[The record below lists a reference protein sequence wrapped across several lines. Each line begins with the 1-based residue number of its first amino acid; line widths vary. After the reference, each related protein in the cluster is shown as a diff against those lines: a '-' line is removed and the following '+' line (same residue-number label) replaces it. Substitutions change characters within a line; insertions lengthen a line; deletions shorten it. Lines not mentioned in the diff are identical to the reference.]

1 MRAKPIKKKK
11 VETEEQLRLVF
22 AAVEASRECI
32 IIVDLGGK
40 IIYANRGAEK
50 IAGAP
55 AEDLV
60 GKHIPGLFTDWAKA
74 ESLIQQVLEQGYL
87 EEESTFVDAGGREF
101 LCLSVAFLIRDEDG
115 HPLGMLVRISDITEW
130 KEAEEALRE
139 SEAKHRELLENI
151 NDVVYA
157 VDKDGTATYVS
168 PVVESLLGYRPS
180 EIVGSSFAE
189 FMCQED
195 LPGAMEN
202 FLRVLS
208 GDATADEYRL
218 RTKSGEMRWVRSSN
232 RPIFDG
238 NGVVGGRGVLTDITQ
253 RKEVEETRRDSE
265 ERFRGIAERSFDAI
279 VSLDIEGRVTYAS
292 PAVERMFG
300 YRPEEMIQKRF
311 HNFVPDS
318 EIPKALEMIAGMK
331 SVQNLQ
337 MEFARKDGA
346 LCTVEA
352 NASPILRDGK
362 IVGYQAAY
370 RDITERKEMEEALR
384 RSEERYRTILDD
396 MEESYYEADLVGNLT
411 FVNDSVC
418 RVLGYSR
425 EELIGMN
432 NRAYMNQENAKLA
445 YETYSEVYR
454 TGESAEWFTWEVLR
468 KDGERRFIEGG
479 VYPLRGPKGDV
490 VGFRGVARDI
500 TERKQSAEAL
510 AQSEERYRTIL
521 DEMEDAYFEVD
532 LAGNYTFA
540 NDSNCRALGYSPDEM
555 IGINYRAVT
564 HEEDVEAVYR
574 AFSEAYRT
582 GQPTGGLAYRV
593 IAKDG
598 ATGFTELSA
607 FPLRNEQ
614 GEIIG
619 FRGIGRNIT
628 ERKLVEAHLKSS
640 EERLRILFEFAP
652 DACFLMDMEGNFV
665 DGNKAAEEMVGYRK
679 EELVGRSLAEAGII
693 PVDEIGRALA
703 LFAKNAQGKATGV
716 SEFILNRKD
725 GGLVAVEIRTFPV
738 VIEGRALVLGNARDV
753 SERKE
758 AEEALRESEERYRT
772 ILEEMGDGYFEVTLA
787 GSYTFVNDS
796 MCLIT
801 GYSKEEMLRM
811 DYRVLTPQDD
821 VGRVYEVYNEMSRTG
836 RPLERFFAELIRKD
850 GQRRF
855 CEVSASLLR
864 NRAGEVIGFRGV
876 HRDVTK
882 RKEAEEALRRSE
894 EKYRTILEDMEDSY
908 FEVDLAGNLTFAN
921 DSTCRSLGYP
931 REETAGMNYRDFTP
945 EEDVGVV
952 YQAFNQVY
960 RMGQPARDIPWTVVR
975 KDGTRG
981 IVEASVFTLRNDEGE
996 IIGFRGI
1003 GRDVTERR
1011 AVQQQLLMSS
1021 KLASIGELASGVAH
1035 ELNNPLTGIM
1045 GYAQLLTAKQN
1056 VPQDV
1061 KIDLDRIYGESQRA
1075 ARIVQNL
1082 LSFARRRKP
1091 EKSYFDV
1098 NELVQR
1104 TLELR
1109 DYELRTSNIGVHLD
1123 LAADLPWTMADYHQ
1137 IQQVVLNIIINSEQA
1152 VAELK
1157 RRGKIRVTTGMK
1169 EGCIRICIGDN
1180 GLGISAEQIDK
1191 VFDPFFTTKEVGSG
1205 TGLGLS
1211 VCHGI
1216 VTQHGGNIYAESQK
1230 GRGTTFTVDL
1240 PLVRQTEVVIEKTRL
1255 APKTTSP
1262 RRDEGTA
1269 CILIVDDER
1278 AICDILV
1285 RALSEHGYQTDSA
1298 SSARTAL
1305 KKIASNGYELCIID
1319 LKMPATSGKE
1329 LYETMK
1335 RRFPGPA
1342 EKVVFMTG
1350 DTIEPATER
1359 FLVSTGRPHLAKPF
1373 GSDEVMEVVEKA
1385 LGGGA

>member
-1 MRAKPIKKKK
+1 MGRKPVTKKKM
-11 VETEEQLRLVF
+11 ETEKQLRLIF
-22 AAVEASRECI
+22 AAVEASRQCI
-32 IIVDLGGK
+32 IIVDLAGN
-40 IIYANRGAEK
+40 IIYANRVAEK
-50 IAGAP
+50 ITGAP

-60 GKHIPGLFTDWAKA
+60 GKDVRGLFPDRAKA
-74 ESLIQQVLEQGYL
+74 ESLIQQVLEEGYL
-87 EEESTFVDAGGREF
+87 EEESTSVDADGRESP
-101 LCLSVAFLIRDEDG
+101 CLSVAFLIRDEDG
-115 HPLGMLVRISDITEW
+115 HPLGMLVRISDITER

-139 SEAKHRELLENI
+139 SEAKHRDLVENI

-168 PVVESLLGYRPS
+168 PVVESLIGYRPS
-180 EIVGSSFAE
+180 EIVGRSFAE
-189 FMCQED
+189 FMRQED

-208 GDATADEYRL
+208 GDTTADEYRL

-238 NGVVGGRGVLTDITQ
+238 NGLVGARGVLTDITQ
-253 RKEVEETRRDSE
+253 RKEVEEARRDSE

-279 VSLDIEGRVTYAS
+279 VSLDLEGRVTYAS

-311 HNFVPDS
+311 HSFVPDS

-337 MEFARKDGA
+337 MEFVRKDGA

-352 NASPILRDGK
+352 NASPILRGGK
-362 IVGYQAAY
+362 VVGYQAAY
-370 RDITERKEMEEALR
+370 RDITERKQMEEALR
-384 RSEERYRTILDD
+384 RSEERYRTILEQIQD
-396 MEESYYEADLVGNLT
+396 SYFEMDLAGNLT
-411 FVNDSVC
+411 FFNETIC
-418 RVLGYSR
+418 RDLGYPR
-425 EELIGMN
+425 EELVGMN
-432 NRAYMNQENAKLA
+432 
-445 YETYSEVYR
+445 YR
-454 TGESAEWFTWEVLR
+454 N
-468 KDGERRFIEGG
+468 FIAVEDQKG
-479 VYPLRGPKGDV
+479 VYKAFV
-490 VGFRGVARDI
+490 
-500 TERKQSAEAL
+500 K
-510 AQSEERYRTIL
+510 
-521 DEMEDAYFEVD
+521 AY
-532 LAGNYTFA
+532 
-540 NDSNCRALGYSPDEM
+540 
-555 IGINYRAVT
+555 
-564 HEEDVEAVYR
+564 
-574 AFSEAYRT
+574 
-582 GQPTGGLAYRV
+582 QTGGTGRTPTFKYMR
-593 IAKDG
+593 KDG
-598 ATGFTELSA
+598 ATGFGETWVS
-607 FPLRNEQ
+607 PLRSEK

-619 FRGIGRNIT
+619 FRGLSREVT
-628 ERKLVEAHLKSS
+628 ERQEMVEKLRSS
-640 EERLRILFEFAP
+640 EERLRVLFDFAP

-665 DGNKAAEEMVGYRK
+665 DGNKAAEKMVGYRK
-679 EELVGRSLAEAGII
+679 EELVGRNLVEAGII
-693 PVDEIGRALA
+693 PVDQIERALV

-787 GSYTFVNDS
+787 GKYTFVNDS
-796 MCLIT
+796 MCLIM
-801 GYSKEEMLRM
+801 GYSKEEMLGM

-821 VGRVYEVYNEMSRTG
+821 AGRVHKVYNEMYRTG
-836 RPLERFFAELIRKD
+836 RPLERFSAELIRK
-850 GQRRF
+850 GGGRRF

-876 HRDVTK
+876 HRDITE
-882 RKEAEEALRRSE
+882 RKEAEEALGRWE
-894 EKYRTILEDMEDSY
+894 EKHRTILEDMEDSY

-931 REETAGMNYRDFTP
+931 REETVGMNYRDFTS

-960 RMGQPARDIPWTVVR
+960 RTGQPARDISWTVVR

-981 IVEASVFTLRNDEGE
+981 IVEASVFPLRDDEGE

-1061 KIDLDRIYGESQRA
+1061 KVDLDRIYGESQRA
-1075 ARIVQNL
+1075 AKIVQNL

-1104 TLELR
+1104 VLELR
-1109 DYELRTSNIGVHLD
+1109 DYELRTSNIGVYVD
-1123 LAADLPWTMADYHQ
+1123 VAADLPWTMADYHQ
-1137 IQQVVLNIIINSEQA
+1137 IQQVLLNIIINSEQG
-1152 VAELK
+1152 VGEVK
-1157 RRGKIRVTTGMK
+1157 RRGKIRITTGMK
-1169 EGCIRICIGDN
+1169 EGCIRISVADN
-1180 GLGISAEQIDK
+1180 GPGIPAEQVGN

-1216 VTQHGGNIYAESQK
+1216 ITAHGGNIYLESQK
-1230 GRGTTFTVDL
+1230 GRGTTFTVEL
-1240 PLVRQTEVVIEKTRL
+1240 PLVRETEAVIEEIRP
-1255 APKTTSP
+1255 APKVTPP
-1262 RRDEGTA
+1262 RRDEGA
-1269 CILIVDDER
+1269 ARILIVDDEP

-1305 KKIASNGYELCIID
+1305 RKIARNGYELCIID
-1319 LKMPATSGKE
+1319 LKMPVMSGKE

-1335 RRFPGPA
+1335 RRFPEPA
-1342 EKVVFMTG
+1342 EKVVFITG

-1359 FLVSTGRPHLAKPF
+1359 FLVSTGRPHLPKPF
-1373 GSDEVMEVVEKA
+1373 GSDEIIKVVEKA
-1385 LGGGA
+1385 LGGGP

>member
-1 MRAKPIKKKK
+1 MGRKPVTKKKM
-11 VETEEQLRLVF
+11 ETERQLRLIF
-22 AAVEASRECI
+22 AAVEASRQCI
-32 IIVDLGGK
+32 IIVDLAGN
-40 IIYANRGAEK
+40 IIYANRAAEK
-50 IAGAP
+50 ITGAP

-60 GKHIPGLFTDWAKA
+60 GKDVRGLFPDRAKA
-74 ESLIQQVLEQGYL
+74 ESLIQQVLEEGYL
-87 EEESTFVDAGGREF
+87 EEESTSVDADGREF
-101 LCLSVAFLIRDEDG
+101 PCLSVAFLMRDEDG
-115 HPLGMLVRISDITEW
+115 HPLGMLVRISDITER

-139 SEAKHRELLENI
+139 SEAKHRDLVENI

-168 PVVESLLGYRPS
+168 PVVESLIGYRPS
-180 EIVGSSFAE
+180 EIVGRSFAE
-189 FMCQED
+189 FMRQED

-208 GDATADEYRL
+208 GDTTADEYRL

-238 NGVVGGRGVLTDITQ
+238 NGVVGARGVLTDITQ
-253 RKEVEETRRDSE
+253 RKEVEEARRDSE

-279 VSLDIEGRVTYAS
+279 VSLDLEGRVTYAS

-311 HNFVPDS
+311 HSFVPDS

-337 MEFARKDGA
+337 MEFVRKEGA
-346 LCTVEA
+346 LCIVEA

-362 IVGYQAAY
+362 VVGYQAAY
-370 RDITERKEMEEALR
+370 RDITERKQVEEALR
-384 RSEERYRTILDD
+384 QSEERYRTILDD
-396 MEESYYEADLVGNLT
+396 MEEAYYEADLAGNLT
-411 FVNDSVC
+411 FVNDAVC
-418 RVLGYSR
+418 RILGYSR
-425 EELIGMN
+425 EELIGMT
-432 NRAYMNQENAKLA
+432 NRAYMNQENAKLT
-445 YETYSEVYR
+445 YETYSQVYR
-454 TGESAEWFTWEVLR
+454 TGKPDKGFTCEVLR
-468 KDGERRFIEGG
+468 KAGERRFIEGG
-479 VYPLRGPKGDV
+479 VYPLRNLKSDI
-490 VGFRGVARDI
+490 VGFRGVARDV
-500 TERKQSAEAL
+500 TERKQAEEAL
-510 AQSEERYRTIL
+510 RLSEERYRTIL
-521 DEMEDAYFEVD
+521 EQIQDSYFEMD
-532 LAGNYTFA
+532 LAGNLTFF
-540 NDSNCRALGYSPDEM
+540 NETICRDLGYPREELVGM
-555 IGINYRAVT
+555 NYRNFIAV
-564 HEEDVEAVYR
+564 EDQKGVYK
-574 AFSEAYRT
+574 AFVKAY
-582 GQPTGGLAYRV
+582 QTGGTGRIPTFKYMR
-593 IAKDG
+593 KDG
-598 ATGFTELSA
+598 ATGFGETWVS
-607 FPLRNEQ
+607 PLRSEK

-619 FRGIGRNIT
+619 FRGLSREVT
-628 ERKLVEAHLKSS
+628 ERQEMVEKLRSS
-640 EERLRILFEFAP
+640 EERLRVLFDFAP

-665 DGNKAAEEMVGYRK
+665 DGNKAAEKMVGYRK
-679 EELVGRSLAEAGII
+679 EELVGRNLVEAGII
-693 PVDEIGRALA
+693 PVDQIERALV

-787 GSYTFVNDS
+787 GKYTFVNDS

-801 GYSKEEMLRM
+801 GYSKEEMLGM

-821 VGRVYEVYNEMSRTG
+821 AGRVHKVYNEMYRTG
-836 RPLERFFAELIRKD
+836 RPLERFSAELIRKD
-850 GQRRF
+850 GGRRF

-876 HRDVTK
+876 HRDITE
-882 RKEAEEALRRSE
+882 RKEAEEALGRSE

-908 FEVDLAGNLTFAN
+908 FEVDLAGNFTFAN

-931 REETAGMNYRDFTP
+931 REETVGMNYRDFTS

-960 RMGQPARDIPWTVVR
+960 RTGQPARDISWTVVR

-981 IVEASVFTLRNDEGE
+981 IVEASVFLLRDDEGE

-1003 GRDVTERR
+1003 GRDVSERR

-1056 VPQDV
+1056 VPEDV
-1061 KIDLDRIYGESQRA
+1061 KVDLDRIYGESQRA
-1075 ARIVQNL
+1075 AKIVQNL

-1104 TLELR
+1104 VLELR
-1109 DYELRTSNIGVHLD
+1109 DYELRTSNIGVYID

-1137 IQQVVLNIIINSEQA
+1137 IQQVLLNIIINSEQA
-1152 VAELK
+1152 VGEVK

-1169 EGCIRICIGDN
+1169 EGCIRISVADN
-1180 GLGISAEQIDK
+1180 GPGIPAEQVGK

-1216 VTQHGGNIYAESQK
+1216 VTQHGGNIYVEGQK
-1230 GRGTTFTVDL
+1230 GRGTTFTVEL
-1240 PLVRQTEVVIEKTRL
+1240 PPVGETEAVIEEKRP
-1255 APKTTSP
+1255 APKVTLP
-1262 RRDEGTA
+1262 RRDEGA
-1269 CILIVDDER
+1269 ARILIVDDEP

-1305 KKIASNGYELCIID
+1305 RKIARNGYELCIID
-1319 LKMPATSGKE
+1319 LKMPAMSGKE

-1335 RRFPGPA
+1335 RRFPEPA
-1342 EKVVFMTG
+1342 EKVVFITG

-1359 FLVSTGRPHLAKPF
+1359 FLVSTGRPHLPKPF
-1373 GSDEVMEVVEKA
+1373 GSDEIIKVVEKA
-1385 LGGGA
+1385 LGGGP